1 MTATESLI
9 FHSDVAAIGYAA
21 LAVFVVVILY
31 WAIGSALL
39 RNTPAGK
46 AGMAPQRR
54 RAGANADEADMA
66 RQIATLRKDADAAV
80 AQRPRVRAHGAPLAG
95 LHTESASALWLRGVC
110 CHSADCADVHCP
122 GRLQAQLDGAYP
134 IGTKTPV
141 CKPKQPVAS
150 VKRSFAAIESEAP
163 QRRTGT

>member
-1 MTATESLI
+1 MTATETAL
-9 FHSDVAAIGYAA
+9 FRADLDAIGYAA
-21 LAVFVVVILY
+21 LALIVVVALF

-122 GRLQAQLDGAYP
+122 GRLQARLDGAYP
-134 IGTKTPV
+134 VATKTPV

-150 VKRSFAAIESEAP
+150 VKRSFAAIETEAK
-163 QRRTGT
+163 RTGT